1 MISPEIHSPSCPAAP
16 VFPAKRLKTFRQT
29 FVPAAVTKQESE
41 GWEFA
46 KEVGKTLVI
55 GVAAGAAVYLG
66 TLAAYKLSVAC
77 GWLPEENNGSTDD
90 GAQA

>member
-1 MISPEIHSPSCPAAP
+1 MNNETKNNEQPTNAEQRPTKTADAAP
-16 VFPAKRLKTFRQT
+16 VATQAKK
-29 FVPAAVTKQESE
+29 ESE
-41 GWEFA
+41 AWEFA

-66 TLAAYKLSVAC
+66 TLAAYKLSVAA
-77 GWLPEENNGSTDD
+77 GWIDEPSGDD

>member
-1 MISPEIHSPSCPAAP
+1 MNEEKKNNEQPTAERPTKTADAAP
-16 VFPAKRLKTFRQT
+16 VATQAKR
-29 FVPAAVTKQESE
+29 ESE
-41 GWEFA
+41 AWEFA
-46 KEVGKTLVI
+46 KEVGKTVVI

-77 GWLPEENNGSTDD
+77 GWIDEVPSGGDD